1 MEIRASVSLKLKELA
16 KNGDVPHDLLGKM
29 FNNFKVILDNG
40 HGLDGL
46 PGKYKPSWD
55 FDKSKA
61 GPAHK
66 LFLDKAEKHSV
77 HHYHVGYKI
86 YSDGRDPKYPGDES
100 AGLIHTSINVSES
113 IQRHI
118 IFKASEHHPEPFSFQ
133 FDPEEDFAY
142 E

>member
-61 GPAHK
+61 GPAHNQYGINEIIAITDK
-66 LFLDKAEKHSV
+66 LSKAESIKK
-77 HHYHVGYKI
+77 GYKQKILDNI
-86 YSDGRDPKYPGDES
+86 YVEMQYWDI
-100 AGLIHTSINVSES
+100 L
-113 IQRHI
+113 
-118 IFKASEHHPEPFSFQ
+118 
-133 FDPEEDFAY
+133 
-142 E
+142 

>member
-66 LFLDKAEKHSV
+66 LFLDVNLLILKR
-77 HHYHVGYKI
+77 KI
-86 YSDGRDPKYPGDES
+86 STLLLSGNDR
-100 AGLIHTSINVSES
+100 
-113 IQRHI
+113 I
-118 IFKASEHHPEPFSFQ
+118 IFCHGF
-133 FDPEEDFAY
+133 
-142 E
+142 